1 MPPTVGYPPAKEG
14 MEDEEGFFT
23 CAVSVQHKVGISLLF
38 FNLSLG
44 FTSLYNSFFFS
55 TWASTILWYFSDGFS
70 INISRFH
77 LYLLSFIFSLQFV
90 GKLSSAVR
98 SRKDGGIHILCELR
112 HLFLWHSWINYHWSF
127 MMVIYHTI
135 SYRPTVTTQSSA
147 SIFYKFYKFAHPNP
161 LFCLVFKT
169 KEGSLRL

>member
-23 CAVSVQHKVGISLLF
+23 CAVSVQHKVGISFLFFSYF

-55 TWASTILWYFSDGFS
+55 TWTSTILWYFSDGFS

-90 GKLSSAVR
+90 GKLSSAVC
-98 SRKDGGIHILCELR
+98 SRKDGGIHILCELH

-147 SIFYKFYKFAHPNP
+147 SIFLQVLEICTSKPPF
-161 LFCLVFKT
+161 LFSF
-169 KEGSLRL
+169 

>member
-23 CAVSVQHKVGISLLF
+23 CAVSVQHKVGISFLFFSYF

-55 TWASTILWYFSDGFS
+55 TWTSTILWYFSDGFS

-90 GKLSSAVR
+90 GKLSSAVC
-98 SRKDGGIHILCELR
+98 SRKDGGIHILCELH
-112 HLFLWHSWINYHWSF
+112 HLFLWHSWINYLF
-127 MMVIYHTI
+127 IIYVGNIPHYQLPSNCNHTI
-135 SYRPTVTTQSSA
+135 
-147 SIFYKFYKFAHPNP
+147 K
-161 LFCLVFKT
+161 C
-169 KEGSLRL
+169 